1 MRRASNNLLAGLEC
15 RTAWSEVSG
24 VCGTLR
30 FNQCQH
36 VGAPAHRSSA
46 YFRATKRRAAVSE
59 QTATRKIPALQHS
72 EGQAAHKSV
81 TGAGDAF
88 MGGLSFGMLQGWD
101 LPSCGLFANGCAAL
115 CCTKVGARAMGRR
128 TEVLALIKSQ
138 RPADASHF

>member
-36 VGAPAHRSSA
+36 LGSPSHRSSA
-46 YFRATKRRAAVSE
+46 YFRATKRRAAISE

-72 EGQAAHKSV
+72 EGQAAHESI
-81 TGAGDAF
+81 AGPGGIDAATIEI
-88 MGGLSFGMLQGWD
+88 S
-101 LPSCGLFANGCAAL
+101 
-115 CCTKVGARAMGRR
+115 
-128 TEVLALIKSQ
+128 
-138 RPADASHF
+138 PAVSRLVRCHQTTTR

>member
-30 FNQCQH
+30 FNQCQYL
-36 VGAPAHRSSA
+36 GAPAHRSRA

-81 TGAGDAF
+81 AGAGGIDDADIES
-88 MGGLSFGMLQGWD
+88 GH
-101 LPSCGLFANGCAAL
+101 A
-115 CCTKVGARAMGRR
+115 VHRIGAGHQATIRAHRHRHDFR
-128 TEVLALIKSQ
+128 THAQKRSEEHTSEL
-138 RPADASHF
+138 